1 MAVSRTSLGVGL
13 LWIAPWWL
21 GFMMFLAI
29 PLGISFYISLS
40 EYPLLQPPLFV
51 GAANYSTLAVDPVF
65 HKVLYNTLLF
75 SAAFIP
81 LSTAAAIALAILV
94 NQRLPGQPFFRAC
107 IFAPTIV
114 PLVATAVVWMRL
126 FNPETG
132 PINET
137 MAAAGIDGPLWL
149 ASPRW
154 AIPSLVFVSLWGV
167 GSPMVIYLAGLQEIP
182 ETLYEAARLDGANSV
197 GRFRHVTLPGLSPV
211 ILFNVVMA
219 IINALQIFALPYILW
234 DTDPGPERAGYF
246 YTSYLFDNAFRF
258 LKFGYASA
266 MGWIQLLLILGL
278 TAFVF
283 AVSRRTVYYRG
294 A

>member
-1 MAVSRTSLGVGL
+1 MSTSRTSTLVGL

-21 GFMMFLAI
+21 GFMLFLAI
-29 PLGISFYISLS
+29 PLGVSFYISLC
-40 EYPLLQPPLFV
+40 EYPLLQQPLFI
-51 GAANYSTLAVDPVF
+51 GASNYSRLAVDPVF

-75 SAAFIP
+75 SVAFIP
-81 LSTAAAIALAILV
+81 LSTAFAIGLAILV
-94 NQRLPGQPFFRAC
+94 NQRLRGQAFFRAC

-126 FNPETG
+126 LNPETG
-132 PINET
+132 PINESL
-137 MAAAGIDGPLWL
+137 AAVGIEGPLWL
-149 ASPRW
+149 ASPQW
-154 AIPSLVFVSLWGV
+154 ALASLVFVSMWGV
-167 GSPMVIYLAGLQEIP
+167 GSPMVIFLAGLQEIP
-182 ETLYEAARLDGANSV
+182 ESLYEAARIDGANAV
-197 GRFRHVTLPGLSPV
+197 RRFRHVTLPGLSPV

-246 YTSYLFDNAFRF
+246 YTSYLYDNAFRF

-278 TAFVF
+278 TGFVF